1 MQNLIVNFFYKN
13 LVNAN
18 KIKKNE
24 KAKDKNIRKI
34 GTKVN
39 KEVFDE
45 IAQSND
51 LNEKLIII
59 NLCNKNILSTFL
71 IILIYSI
78 HCFIQGFLIGLI
90 QFEKQLFLIYFFVYF
105 RILFEIHTL
114 SCRLILTKIDNM
126 IYIILILFF
135 SLITPLG
142 IFLGL
147 FFLNYL
153 SFEILSF
160 LFSFSAGTFIYI
172 STIECI
178 LEEFEIG
185 LDKNKKFIL
194 FFSGVLICSLLF

>member
-1 MQNLIVNFFYKN
+1 MQISIVIFFYKN

-24 KAKDKNIRKI
+24 KVKDENIRKI

-51 LNEKLIII
+51 LNEKLILI
-59 NLCNKNILSTFL
+59 NLCNKNFLSTFL
-71 IILIYSI
+71 IIFIYSI
-78 HCFIQGFLIGLI
+78 RCFIQGFLIGLI
-90 QFEKQLFLIYFFVYF
+90 QFQKQILLIYFFVYF

-114 SCRLILTKIDNM
+114 CCKLILTKSDNM
-126 IYIILILFF
+126 VYIILILFF

-147 FFLNYL
+147 LLLNYL
-153 SFEILSF
+153 SLKILSF

-178 LEEFEIG
+178 LEEFEC
-185 LDKNKKFIL
+185 DKNRKFIL
-194 FFSGVLICSLLF
+194 FFCGVLICSLLF

>member
-1 MQNLIVNFFYKN
+1 MQISIVIFFYKN

-24 KAKDKNIRKI
+24 KAKDENIRKI

-90 QFEKQLFLIYFFVYF
+90 QFQKQIFLIYLFVYF
-105 RILFEIHTL
+105 RMLFEIHAL
-114 SCRLILTKIDNM
+114 SYRLILTKIDNM

-135 SLITPLG
+135 SIMTPLG
-142 IFLGL
+142 IILGL
-147 FFLNYL
+147 LLLNHISL
-153 SFEILSF
+153 KLLSF
-160 LFSFSAGTFIYI
+160 LLSFGAGTFIYI

-178 LEEFEIG
+178 LEEFEC
-185 LDKNKKFIL
+185 DKNKKFIL